1 MKLDVSIFGSAIA
14 CSVAFLI
21 LGHSLIDMHMFS
33 FIAGWA
39 IFVMGLAFG
48 LSIALAMIYF
58 EIITRSF
65 K

>member
-1 MKLDVSIFGSAIA
+1 MKITLIAFGASIGGAII
-14 CSVAFLI
+14 FPI
-21 LGHSLIDMHMFS
+21 LGHSLIQTHLFT
-33 FIAGWA
+33 IGAGWA
-39 IFVMGLAFG
+39 IFSMGLAFG